1 MPNKA
6 RNAQHWRNI
15 CNKLAAG
22 GEKPRGQ
29 GWRPGKGEW
38 KTTIDNILTC
48 PETKRRQNSNNGR
61 QSTLSFALN
70 STATTSSC
78 TCGWDH
84 DNETTTINATAA
96 AAAPPPPRPQ
106 KEVPFCIL
114 RKPAPR
120 GVAQVRGIYDVIKED
135 GCFNLEVFGYY
146 HGKCPHCKSSNVR
159 TGNANSSVKLIYTRG
174 KPRFVQGIGLTCG
187 ACNGRGWQSFEKT
200 YVDTFPKK
208 EQAELHAVIGKRCGV
223 DTDR

>member
-1 MPNKA
+1 MASRERRMEDDNRQHFDMP
-6 RNAQHWRNI
+6 RD
-15 CNKLAAG
+15 
-22 GEKPRGQ
+22 EK
-29 GWRPGKGEW
+29 
-38 KTTIDNILTC
+38 KT
-48 PETKRRQNSNNGR
+48 EQYNGR

-135 GCFNLEVFGYY
+135 GCFDLEVF
-146 HGKCPHCKSSNVR
+146 
-159 TGNANSSVKLIYTRG
+159 G

-208 EQAELHAVIGKRCGV
+208 EQAELHAVIAGKRCGV